1 MWRLWR
7 TAFVALGTLVLQ
19 RYQRPKVLSGHR
31 RISCTSESDII
42 NSPQDWRKLPR
53 AEPHGQQVFLE
64 IHKVAHLFLS
74 HQLSSSSHL
83 NHPSQLHDKTATMNN
98 DETESAPGDEQTQ
111 LTPADD
117 QEPTLYHQGLPGPF
131 LVVGQSLRLVG
142 AIDGQGNFQSLAL
155 QTCYGL
161 PSHQQKVSL
170 RDLAD
175 GSQQIV
181 LIEGSD
187 EALKLLLL
195 AYEAAARFCR
205 DERLRSFEYEVVV
218 DDGQMDDS

>member
-1 MWRLWR
+1 MSNEE
-7 TAFVALGTLVLQ
+7 TQSA
-19 RYQRPKVLSGHR
+19 SG
-31 RISCTSESDII
+31 
-42 NSPQDWRKLPR
+42 
-53 AEPHGQQVFLE
+53 
-64 IHKVAHLFLS
+64 
-74 HQLSSSSHL
+74 
-83 NHPSQLHDKTATMNN
+83 N
-98 DETESAPGDEQTQ
+98 DQTQ

-142 AIDGQGNFQSLAL
+142 AIDGQGNFRSLAL

-170 RDLAD
+170 RDLTD
-175 GSQQIV
+175 GSQQIA

-218 DDGQMDDS
+218 DDRQMDDF

>member
-1 MWRLWR
+1 M
-7 TAFVALGTLVLQ
+7 
-19 RYQRPKVLSGHR
+19 S
-31 RISCTSESDII
+31 
-42 NSPQDWRKLPR
+42 
-53 AEPHGQQVFLE
+53 
-64 IHKVAHLFLS
+64 
-74 HQLSSSSHL
+74 
-83 NHPSQLHDKTATMNN
+83 NN
-98 DETESAPGDEQTQ
+98 ETESAPTDEQTQ
-111 LTPADD
+111 VTRGDD

-142 AIDGQGNFQSLAL
+142 AIDEQGNFRSLAL

-170 RDLAD
+170 RDFTD

-205 DERLRSFEYEVVV
+205 DARLRSLEYEVVM
-218 DDGQMDDS
+218 DGGRNVGS

>member
-1 MWRLWR
+1 MS
-7 TAFVALGTLVLQ
+7 T
-19 RYQRPKVLSGHR
+19 
-31 RISCTSESDII
+31 
-42 NSPQDWRKLPR
+42 
-53 AEPHGQQVFLE
+53 
-64 IHKVAHLFLS
+64 
-74 HQLSSSSHL
+74 
-83 NHPSQLHDKTATMNN
+83 
-98 DETESAPGDEQTQ
+98 DETESPSRNDQTLAAPGNG
-111 LTPADD
+111 

-142 AIDGQGNFQSLAL
+142 AIDEQGNFRSLAL

-170 RDLAD
+170 RDLTD

-205 DERLRSFEYEVVV
+205 DQRLRSFEYEVVV
-218 DDGQMDDS
+218 DDGRMDGS

>member
-1 MWRLWR
+1 M
-7 TAFVALGTLVLQ
+7 
-19 RYQRPKVLSGHR
+19 S
-31 RISCTSESDII
+31 
-42 NSPQDWRKLPR
+42 
-53 AEPHGQQVFLE
+53 
-64 IHKVAHLFLS
+64 
-74 HQLSSSSHL
+74 
-83 NHPSQLHDKTATMNN
+83 N
-98 DETESAPGDEQTQ
+98 DETESAPGDDHTQ
-111 LTPADD
+111 LTSADD

-142 AIDGQGNFQSLAL
+142 AIDGQGDFQSLAL

-218 DDGQMDDS
+218 DDGGMDEC

>member
-1 MWRLWR
+1 MDN
-7 TAFVALGTLVLQ
+7 A
-19 RYQRPKVLSGHR
+19 
-31 RISCTSESDII
+31 
-42 NSPQDWRKLPR
+42 
-53 AEPHGQQVFLE
+53 
-64 IHKVAHLFLS
+64 
-74 HQLSSSSHL
+74 
-83 NHPSQLHDKTATMNN
+83 
-98 DETESAPGDEQTQ
+98 ETESALGDEQTQ
-111 LTPADD
+111 LTTAED

-131 LVVGQSLRLVG
+131 LVVGRSLRLVG

-170 RDLAD
+170 RDLTD

-205 DERLRSFEYEVVV
+205 DQRLRSFEYEVVV
-218 DDGQMDDS
+218 DDGQADDF